1 MQPPGELLLLLLALG
16 HAAPLLLLAQPAA
29 RHKREADSAF
39 DELPDNSRLLVVDR
53 LKRYPENERLI
64 ASIPSRIYE
73 VIYPVQVRH
82 HQKLGISTRDTT
94 ANKTNKHFHQTS
106 LLIKAFHYKFRL
118 ELELN
123 DYLLAPKMLQKHLHP
138 DGIWQLSSQ
147 EVEHCY
153 YHGTIK
159 DYPGAVAAFRTCS
172 GISGIIHIRNET
184 FVIHPFYGGDLSRVH
199 PHVIYKYFNANKST
213 YICGNSRMHEWGFKH
228 FRRTLPPP
236 PRYKTRI
243 QPRADKRD
251 VREVYKFI
259 ELALVLDQAMF
270 DARNTTRSEVMS
282 DAIQII
288 NCVDMYFRTVNTR
301 VSIVYLETWATGDQ
315 MEHTSDIRQALL
327 NFVDYSAKNLY
338 KQAVDATH
346 LLTGRHF
353 PSREVGMAIP
363 DTVCTAKAVGIS
375 QDTNVYEPH
384 LVASTVT
391 HMLGH
396 NLGMSHDDG
405 GNCQCQDSWGCIMAP
420 GILGTNH
427 IQPYHFSSCSL
438 EEYINAL
445 RIGHGICL
453 FNKPGQLE
461 DFRTCGNG
469 VKEQDEDCDCGTM
482 EECAKA
488 DPCCDPI
495 TCKLRVEANCSAGP
509 CCENCKLRAAGQL
522 CRTPESECDIPEFCD
537 GRSGECPANIYKKN
551 GQDCKKGSGFCYRGK
566 CQTSDDQCEYIWGFG
581 ARRSDEKCFGEF
593 NVQGSMSGN
602 CGPDG
607 RGGYVKCSR
616 EHMMCGTLQ
625 CQRGTRT
632 PIVTGMEKL
641 YTRTIISIEGSE
653 FECKVSTGSIS
664 ADIPDIGIV
673 WDGTKCAASK
683 ICVNKSCL
691 PVEHFREL
699 GVCPSNNLA
708 LACSGHG
715 VCSNVNT
722 CYCDEGYLGPDCSQR
737 ANATQAPPPLLPPAA
752 TPAAPPAAPAAT
764 DVPSRTNKSSRTTSY
779 VGRKDALGT
788 PSLVIVLVSVV
799 GGVFIFFALLATCYR
814 RSTMPKLEQAPG
826 PKKGSGRHKA
836 PSTTTAPGAKKEHDD
851 TLPPH
856 ASTALENRIITFGSM
871 PSYREDRLQELRR
884 KEPDEVDETFMELS
898 PKDLAAKDGGWPPLA
913 AGGGGDTLSEVERTL
928 KSLNGYH
935 EEILEAL
942 HSASSHA
949 SPGQDSRRDL
959 PRQEPC
965 MADPTAPEPIRIRN
979 LEDLLRQLEPV
990 GPLEPSGSERLSEP
1004 EADRHYL
1011 DGGSPYG
1018 LRYLLEDAYAQPD
1031 DDEDDEESED
1041 AGGGGLYGGAAL
1053 SQPQQPSGGP
1063 PARRQRSASE
1073 EALPLA
1079 FPPGVALPS
1088 PPSEESGSVEETAA
1102 FRPPPLLLPGPP
1114 PRRTRPKKKFPE
1126 YKMPPGDAHRRN
1138 YYK

>member
-1 MQPPGELLLLLLALG
+1 MQPPVGELLLVLLLC
-16 HAAPLLLLAQPAA
+16 HAAPSPLLAA
-29 RHKREADSAF
+29 RRHTREADSAF

-73 VIYPVQVRH
+73 VIYPV
-82 HQKLGISTRDTT
+82 
-94 ANKTNKHFHQTS
+94 
-106 LLIKAFHYKFRL
+106 
-118 ELELN
+118 
-123 DYLLAPKMLQKHLHP
+123 
-138 DGIWQLSSQ
+138 Q

-199 PHVIYKYFNANKST
+199 PHVIYKYFNVNKNP

-228 FRRTLPPP
+228 FRKTLPTL
-236 PRYKTRI
+236 PRY
-243 QPRADKRD
+243 KRD

-270 DARNTTRSEVMS
+270 DARNSTRTEVMS

-315 MEHTSDIRQALL
+315 VEHTTDIRQALL

-363 DTVCTAKAVGIS
+363 DTVCTAKAVGVS

-405 GNCQCQDSWGCIMAP
+405 GSCQCQDSWGCIMGP

-469 VKEQDEDCDCGTM
+469 IKEQDEDCDCGTM
-482 EECAKA
+482 EECAKT

-522 CRTPESECDIPEFCD
+522 CRIPESECDIPEFCD
-537 GRSGECPANIYKKN
+537 GHSGECPANIYKKA
-551 GQDCKKGSGFCYRGK
+551 GQECKKGSGFCYRGK
-566 CQTSDDQCEYIWGFG
+566 CHTSDEQCEFIWGFG

-607 RGGYVKCSR
+607 RNGYLKCSR
-616 EHMMCGTLQ
+616 DNMMCGTLQ
-625 CQRGTRT
+625 CQRGARA
-632 PIVTGMEKL
+632 PIVLGMEKL

-653 FECKVSTGSIS
+653 FECKVSTGSLS
-664 ADIPDIGIV
+664 GDIPDIGIV
-673 WDGTKCAASK
+673 WDGTKCGSSK

-737 ANATQAPPPLLPPAA
+737 ANATE
-752 TPAAPPAAPAAT
+752 APPAL
-764 DVPSRTNKSSRTTSY
+764 VP
-779 VGRKDALGT
+779 
-788 PSLVIVLVSVV
+788 PS
-799 GGVFIFFALLATCYR
+799 CYR
-814 RSTMPKLEQAPG
+814 CHATNTSHRHRCIKPVQQKL
-826 PKKGSGRHKA
+826 
-836 PSTTTAPGAKKEHDD
+836 
-851 TLPPH
+851 
-856 ASTALENRIITFGSM
+856 
-871 PSYREDRLQELRR
+871 
-884 KEPDEVDETFMELS
+884 
-898 PKDLAAKDGGWPPLA
+898 
-913 AGGGGDTLSEVERTL
+913 
-928 KSLNGYH
+928 
-935 EEILEAL
+935 
-942 HSASSHA
+942 
-949 SPGQDSRRDL
+949 
-959 PRQEPC
+959 
-965 MADPTAPEPIRIRN
+965 
-979 LEDLLRQLEPV
+979 
-990 GPLEPSGSERLSEP
+990 
-1004 EADRHYL
+1004 
-1011 DGGSPYG
+1011 
-1018 LRYLLEDAYAQPD
+1018 
-1031 DDEDDEESED
+1031 
-1041 AGGGGLYGGAAL
+1041 
-1053 SQPQQPSGGP
+1053 
-1063 PARRQRSASE
+1063 
-1073 EALPLA
+1073 
-1079 FPPGVALPS
+1079 
-1088 PPSEESGSVEETAA
+1088 
-1102 FRPPPLLLPGPP
+1102 
-1114 PRRTRPKKKFPE
+1114 
-1126 YKMPPGDAHRRN
+1126 
-1138 YYK
+1138 